1 MERGVAMSNGGV
13 ATEERTGLISRQD
26 YKGGVA
32 MQKRGVACPQTKR
45 GYAKKGV
52 VTQRRRGYRG
62 KRAWL
67 RPYLCVTLMTSRARG
82 PAPCAFPANRSAAA
96 ATSAGS

>member
-32 MQKRGVACPQTKR
+32 MQKRGVACPEIKR
-45 GYAKKGV
+45 GYAEKGV
-52 VTQRRRGYRG
+52 VTQRGVVIEEKGRG
-62 KRAWL
+62 
-67 RPYLCVTLMTSRARG
+67 SART
-82 PAPCAFPANRSAAA
+82 CA
-96 ATSAGS
+96 